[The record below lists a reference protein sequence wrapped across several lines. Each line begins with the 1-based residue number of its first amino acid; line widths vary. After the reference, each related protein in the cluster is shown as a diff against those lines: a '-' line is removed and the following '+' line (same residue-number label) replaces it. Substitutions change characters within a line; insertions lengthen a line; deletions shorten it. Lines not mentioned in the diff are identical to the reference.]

1 MEHRVR
7 IPVRNRGK
15 ADLVVVVE
23 PWASEICLAPGDDG
37 EVVLIGNT
45 GLPNHS
51 VELCPYGLVFWAE
64 EGMNDHE
71 LWLRG
76 ERVVW

>member
-1 MEHRVR
+1 MEQRIR

-23 PWASEICLAPGDDG
+23 PWASEICLALGEDG
-37 EVVLIGNT
+37 EVVLIGNS

-51 VELCPYGLVFWAE
+51 VELCPYGLIIWAE
-64 EGMNDHE
+64 DGMDSFE
-71 LWLRG
+71 LYKGG
-76 ERVVW
+76 ERWG